1 MIVSRRAWREAA
13 IYLTSAMAVLLLW
26 WLFVHLTGVKEYL
39 LPGPGKVLSNMWA
52 QRDTLLADAGV
63 TAWETVLGFVLSVV
77 IAMPMAVLMTE
88 SRLAYSFGYPL
99 VVGLQTVPKIAVAPL
114 LVVVLGFGILPKI
127 IVVVLV
133 AFSVLC
139 WIVIFAKALHLNRA
153 RGDSDRFM
161 KAFDSAGSLDA
172 LAQQGLSGFKGSP
185 YARIFATG
193 YDEMIRLTKGER
205 NKRLDDAQA
214 THVDSITRRAA
225 ASEVTHLE
233 SWMSLLGTIGS
244 TAPFIGLF
252 GTVYGIMD
260 AFLSIGNQQSANLP
274 VVAPKIAEA
283 LIATAIGLVAAIPAV
298 MAYNYFVR
306 RIRVLESETDA
317 FASDY
322 LNIVRRHFLS

>member
-1 MIVSRRAWREAA
+1 MSFLGEATAHLAA
-13 IYLTSAMAVLLLW
+13 IGATLQPAMPGPTGQAGGTGERLDPVQLVLHASIPVKLVLVVLL
-26 WLFVHLTGVKEYL
+26 
-39 LPGPGKVLSNMWA
+39 
-52 QRDTLLADAGV
+52 
-63 TAWETVLGFVLSVV
+63 
-77 IAMPMAVLMTE
+77 
-88 SRLAYSFGYPL
+88 
-99 VVGLQTVPKIAVAPL
+99 
-114 LVVVLGFGILPKI
+114 
-127 IVVVLV
+127 

-139 WIVIFAKALHLNRA
+139 WIVIFAKALHLARA

-172 LAQQGLSGFKGSP
+172 LAQQGLSGFRGSP
-185 YARIFATG
+185 FARIFATG

-205 NKRLDDAQA
+205 GRRLDDAQA
-214 THVDSITRRAA
+214 VHVDSITRRAA

-298 MAYNYFVR
+298 MAYNYFSR
-306 RIRVLESETDA
+306 RVGELSDIMDA
-317 FASDY
+317 FAADVASRAK
-322 LNIVRRHFLS
+322 LGGV

>member
-1 MIVSRRAWREAA
+1 MTFLDAISVAVQPAA
-13 IYLTSAMAVLLLW
+13 APAPGGGAGAGPERLDPVQLVLHAS
-26 WLFVHLTGVKEYL
+26 VPVKL
-39 LPGPGKVLSNMWA
+39 VL
-52 QRDTLLADAGV
+52 
-63 TAWETVLGFVLSVV
+63 
-77 IAMPMAVLMTE
+77 
-88 SRLAYSFGYPL
+88 
-99 VVGLQTVPKIAVAPL
+99 
-114 LVVVLGFGILPKI
+114 
-127 IVVVLV
+127 VVLV

-139 WIVIFAKALHLNRA
+139 WIVIFAKALHLMRA

-172 LAQQGLSGFKGSP
+172 LAQQGLSGFRGSP
-185 YARIFATG
+185 FARIFATG
-193 YDEMIRLTKGER
+193 YDEMIRLTKGDR
-205 NKRLDDAQA
+205 GRRLDDAQA

-298 MAYNYFVR
+298 MAYNYFSR
-306 RIRVLESETDA
+306 RVGELADIMDA
-317 FASDY
+317 FAADVSSRAK
-322 LNIVRRHFLS
+322 LGGV

>member
-1 MIVSRRAWREAA
+1 MSFFGAA
-13 IYLTSAMAVLLLW
+13 LDAINVAIQPAA
-26 WLFVHLTGVKEYL
+26 GGAP
-39 LPGPGKVLSNMWA
+39 PGPPGGAPERLDPMQLVLHASIPVK
-52 QRDTLLADAGV
+52 L
-63 TAWETVLGFVLSVV
+63 V
-77 IAMPMAVLMTE
+77 IV
-88 SRLAYSFGYPL
+88 
-99 VVGLQTVPKIAVAPL
+99 I
-114 LVVVLGFGILPKI
+114 
-127 IVVVLV
+127 LV
-133 AFSVLC
+133 AFSLLC

-153 RGDSDRFM
+153 RGDSDRFI

-172 LAQQGLSGFKGSP
+172 LAQQGLSGFRGSP

-193 YDEMIRLTKGER
+193 YDEMVRLTKGVR
-205 NKRLDDAQA
+205 GQRLDDAQA

-244 TAPFIGLF
+244 TSPFIGLF

-298 MAYNYFVR
+298 MAYNYFAR
-306 RIRVLESETDA
+306 RVGELSDVMDA
-317 FASDY
+317 FASDVSARAK
-322 LNIVRRHFLS
+322 LGGV